1 MRHSRCLVFPLSPC
15 QRQCVS
21 FWTFSQ
27 RQELAKQRQV
37 SSVAPPL
44 SAKEEAEIRS
54 LFAELDADGSG
65 DLDAEEIEEVL
76 VRMGRPLTKRAL
88 AEAMEEMDVD
98 QSGDVDF
105 GEFRQWCAPH
115 THPPPPTPTPTPTP
129 HRHRGTAHRT
139 PHRTM
144 EQAAVHTATATHKSS
159 AQHAAH
165 TKPRCSPDVAHF
177 RHLTCLLR
185 LDRFGAQVH

>member
-115 THPPPPTPTPTPTP
+115 THPHPHPP
-129 HRHRGTAHRT
+129 
-139 PHRTM
+139 
-144 EQAAVHTATATHKSS
+144 HTATAARHTAHRI
-159 AQHAAH
+159 AQWNRLQCTQRQQHTRAAH
-165 TKPRCSPDVAHF
+165 STQHTPSP
-177 RHLTCLLR
+177 
-185 LDRFGAQVH
+185 GAAQT